1 MSKEN
6 FFLMRAEEMA
16 TLYDASFTKKE
27 AITTGKRMVDNIIE
41 SGEIGK
47 LEFMSNL
54 ARLKWVID
62 SAEDE
67 MRSKLDL
74 FDTQIV
80 NGVTFTHVNG
90 GNTLNYTDDEIYNQL
105 KADLDNRV
113 ELLKLAQNQT
123 IIDAYGNEVPKVS
136 TKPRASSIT
145 ITTK

>member
-41 SGEIGK
+41 AGEIGK

-62 SAEDE
+62 SAESE
-67 MRSKLDL
+67 MRSKLEL

-80 NGVTFTHVNG
+80 NGVTFTHVKG
-90 GNTLNYTDDEIYNQL
+90 GKTLNYTDDEIYNQL